1 MTEKRSVSTVII
13 GIIVLIFAVFGIICA
28 VIFGI
33 NKISALSNKTKQ
45 KAEYEKFLTPVVMND
60 PAEFDDVSKADMSQ
74 LLEASIWAIIREDN
88 KPSLFDYSDEGMLI
102 SQKDVEN
109 SFKNL
114 FGTEVTPEHQNAGE
128 LFSYDETKNSYVVPI
143 TGVMPTY
150 VPKVYDIS
158 KKSNIIYLTVGY
170 LRPEDWETDSNG
182 KMIEPQPS
190 KYMKI
195 SLGNKNKKYYIMSI
209 KEMDSPEYVN
219 K

>member
-13 GIIVLIFAVFGIICA
+13 GIIVLLFAVFGIVCA

-33 NKISALSNKTKQ
+33 NKISALSNKSKQ

-74 LLEASIWAIIREDN
+74 LLEASIWAVISEDI
-88 KPSLFDYSDEGMLI
+88 KSTQFEYSDEGMLI
-102 SQKDVEN
+102 PQKDVED
-109 SFKNL
+109 SFKTL
-114 FGTEVTPEHQNAGE
+114 FGDEVKPEHQNAGE
-128 LFSYDETKNSYVVPI
+128 LFSYDETKNSYVAPI

-150 VPKVYDIS
+150 IPKVYDIS

-170 LRPEDWETDSNG
+170 LRSEDWETDTDG
-182 KMIEPQPS
+182 KMVEPQPS
-190 KYMKI
+190 KYVKV
-195 SLGNKNKKYYIMSI
+195 SLGKKDKKYYIMSI
-209 KEMDSPEYVN
+209 KDMDPPEAV